1 MNLCDRFGVSEEQLR
16 ALVAEGLR
24 AGGDWCDLYFEDTS
38 YHDLLLRD
46 GVVGS
51 GGYHVD
57 YGCGIRVLK
66 GEKTGYAYAE
76 TTDYPSL
83 LQAAKAAGSIA
94 SASFRGNQPLQ
105 TSGCAGPLPLPLE
118 AGPSL
123 LRSRGWLRSGEAV
136 AVSTSPAIAANGQSC
151 TQASKTV
158 AARGLV
164 NGGDPLRS
172 SGGDERS
179 EVLSAWGTGLPG
191 AGYYPELTP
200 WEEAEIA
207 GFVPFL
213 QRIEAGI
220 RARDSRVLKVVA
232 ILSYSVSDILMY
244 NSLGELTTDHR
255 PLGSISVQVIFQ
267 QGKRT
272 ENNTVSRSLRMGA
285 EFVSDS
291 VLEDLVSRAVEGMDA
306 RFEAR
311 RPKGGQ
317 MSVVMGAGASGI
329 LLHEAMGHAFEA
341 DFNRKGQSIFS
352 DRMGQRICRPGI
364 NILDDATVPASRGAC
379 NYDDEGVPGQKTY
392 MVTDGVLTS
401 YLHDRISAGY
411 YGVAPTGN
419 GRRESFRYNPIPR
432 MRATYM
438 ESGPD
443 GTKEDLI
450 ASVKKGIYVDQ
461 FANGQVKIGEGDF
474 TFFVKS
480 GYLIEGGRLTMPV
493 KDINIIG
500 NGPQALADIQAVAGD
515 LRIDEGTW
523 TCGKEQSVAVSCGI
537 PSVLIGNLTVGG
549 E

>member
-1 MNLCDRFGVSEEQLR
+1 MKSFERFGVTEEQLR

-24 AGGDWCDLYFEDTS
+24 DGGDWCDLYFEDTS

-57 YGCGIRVLK
+57 FGCGIRVLK

-76 TTDYPSL
+76 TTDFASL
-83 LQAAKAAGSIA
+83 KSAARAAASIA
-94 SASFRGNQPLQ
+94 VNAGCG
-105 TSGCAGPLPLPLE
+105 TSGPQNFASLHGSQLLKTSGDAGPLPLPSE

-123 LRSRGWLRSGEAV
+123 LRSRGWLRFSEA
-136 AVSTSPAIAANGQSC
+136 AADSAS
-151 TQASKTV
+151 QA
-158 AARGLV
+158 GNL
-164 NGGDPLRS
+164 
-172 SGGDERS
+172 
-179 EVLSAWGTGLPG
+179 
-191 AGYYPELTP
+191 YPELTP
-200 WEEAEIA
+200 WEEAEVG

-232 ILSYSVSDILMY
+232 VLSYSVSDVLMY
-244 NSLGELTTDHR
+244 NSLGEATQDHR
-255 PLGSISVQVIFQ
+255 PLGSISVQVIFR

-285 EFVSDS
+285 EMIGEE

-306 RFEAR
+306 RFEAK
-311 RPKGGQ
+311 RPKGGR
-317 MSVVMGAGASGI
+317 MPVVMGAGASGI

-341 DFNRKGQSIFS
+341 DFNRKGQSVFS

-379 NYDDEGVPGQKTY
+379 NFDDEGVPGQKTY

-401 YLHDRISAGY
+401 YLHDRISASY

-432 MRATYM
+432 MRTTYM
-438 ESGPD
+438 ESGRD
-443 GTKEDLI
+443 GTREDLI

-474 TFFVKS
+474 TFYVKS
-480 GYLIEGGRLTMPV
+480 GFLIENGRLTMPV
-493 KDINIIG
+493 KDINVIG
-500 NGPQALADIQAVAGD
+500 NGPQALADIEGVAGD
-515 LRIDEGTW
+515 LKIDEGTW

-537 PSVLIGNLTVGG
+537 PSVLIGHLTVGG
-549 E
+549 D

>member
-1 MNLCDRFGVSEEQLR
+1 MNPCDRFGVTEEQLR
-16 ALVAEGLR
+16 TLVAEGLR

-76 TTDYPSL
+76 STDYPSL
-83 LQAAKAAGSIA
+83 RNAALAAGSIA
-94 SASFRGNQPLQ
+94 ATSVSLHSSLPPETSFGPHRCAPLAVPPLTKPRVARFPGAAAASAP
-105 TSGCAGPLPLPLE
+105 P
-118 AGPSL
+118 
-123 LRSRGWLRSGEAV
+123 
-136 AVSTSPAIAANGQSC
+136 
-151 TQASKTV
+151 V
-158 AARGLV
+158 AAF
-164 NGGDPLRS
+164 
-172 SGGDERS
+172 
-179 EVLSAWGTGLPG
+179 
-191 AGYYPELTP
+191 YQELQP
-200 WEEAEIA
+200 WESAEVA

-285 EFVSDS
+285 EFINDA

-352 DRMGQRICRPGI
+352 DRMGERICRPGI

-392 MVTDGVLTS
+392 MVTDGILTS
-401 YLHDRISAGY
+401 YLHDRISASF

-443 GTKEDLI
+443 GTREDLI
-450 ASVKKGIYVDQ
+450 TSVKRGIYVDQ

-480 GYLIEGGRLTMPV
+480 GFLIEGGHLTMPV